1 MFDHGVPIK
10 RDLTMK
16 PEHLEEFRTL
26 LTEEKRRLLE
36 KAAHTIE
43 NEIELSKDDM
53 ADDVDL
59 ASALADQNLSLR
71 LRGRER
77 SLMDKI
83 DLALERI
90 DNEEFGECVVCG
102 DDIALKRLRAR
113 PVTTMCIS
121 CKEEQERREQMYSD

>member
-1 MFDHGVPIK
+1 
-10 RDLTMK
+10 MK
-16 PEHLEEFRTL
+16 DEHLEEFRAL

-102 DDIALKRLRAR
+102 EDIALKRLRAR
-113 PVTTMCIS
+113 PVTTMCIG
-121 CKEEQERREQMYSD
+121 CKEEQERREQMYSDS

>member
-1 MFDHGVPIK
+1 MGIAMSPDQ
-10 RDLTMK
+10 
-16 PEHLEEFRTL
+16 LEEFRNL
-26 LTEEKRRLLE
+26 LIDEKRALIE

-53 ADDVDL
+53 ADEADL
-59 ASALADQNLSLR
+59 ASALTDQNLSLR

-90 DNEEFGECVVCG
+90 DDGEFGECVVCG
-102 DDIALKRLRAR
+102 EDITLKRLRAR

-121 CKEEQERREQMYSD
+121 CKEEQERRERLYSD

>member
-1 MFDHGVPIK
+1 MG
-10 RDLTMK
+10 
-16 PEHLEEFRTL
+16 PEHLEEFRQL
-26 LTEEKRRLLE
+26 LIDDKKKLLE

-53 ADDVDL
+53 ADEVDL

-90 DNEEFGECVVCG
+90 EDGEFGECVVCG
-102 DDIALKRLRAR
+102 EDIALKRLRAR
-113 PVTTMCIS
+113 PVTTMCIA
-121 CKEEQERREQMYSD
+121 CKEEQERRERLYSN

>member
-1 MFDHGVPIK
+1 MD
-10 RDLTMK
+10 T
-16 PEHLEEFRTL
+16 EHLEEFRTL
-26 LTEEKRRLLE
+26 LTEEKKKLLE
-36 KAAHTIE
+36 KAAHTME

-59 ASALADQNLSLR
+59 ASALTDQNLTLR

-77 SLMDKI
+77 ALMKKI

-90 DNEEFGECVVCG
+90 EEEEFGECVVCG
-102 DDIALKRLRAR
+102 DDITLKRLRAR

-121 CKEEQERREQMYSD
+121 CKEEQERREQLYSDS

>member
-1 MFDHGVPIK
+1 
-10 RDLTMK
+10 MK